1 MSTQHINLQIDG
13 MTCQACASRIEK
25 VLNKKDFVANASVN
39 FAGET
44 AQVEYDDAQTTPEE
58 LMQII
63 QKTGYQA
70 ALKTSALPE
79 MQPENANPLAQP
91 LALHGCCL
99 PLPRRLCWA

>member
-1 MSTQHINLQIDG
+1 MAIRHINFNIQG

-44 AQVEYDDAQTTPEE
+44 AQVEYDDAQTTPEALIE
-58 LMQII
+58 II

-79 MQPENANPLAQP
+79 MQPENANELPAAPAAGEQP
-91 LALHGCCL
+91 QA
-99 PLPRRLCWA
+99 